1 MKVSLLT
8 IGDELLIGQ
17 VLNSNAHWIGE
28 QLVQQGIK
36 LESQLTVGDD
46 ESSIIGALNF
56 LKTQSDVILMGGGL
70 GPTHDDITLEVVS
83 KFVSDSLVEDRE
95 WLDRMR
101 AYFESRNRVMTPNN
115 HKQAMVLSR
124 ARRLDNDCGTAP
136 GQQIHHQGTEIFIF
150 PGVPHE
156 MKSMFQREILPWIQS
171 QRKGGGIFQ
180 TTLLTTGIGES
191 ALAQK
196 CEPFVQKVQKTSGV
210 SLAFLPSQHGV
221 RLRLMLQSSDAQA
234 AQEFQKW
241 VQELKS
247 LCGDDAYGFEPDTL
261 ESKIIEQLAQ
271 KKCTLALAESCTG
284 GLITHRLTQV
294 PGASQVFRG
303 GLIPYQEK
311 LKTLELEIPP
321 RTFQERGVVSE
332 TVAKAMA
339 WSIQKKWDVDYA
351 LSTTGYLGPS
361 GGDAFAP
368 VGTVCMAIATRQGI
382 IARTF
387 LFEANRERA
396 KERAAQT
403 ALDLLRRQLLGSIKN

>member
-36 LESQLTVGDD
+36 LQSQLTVGDD
-46 ESSIIGALNF
+46 DRSIIGALNF
-56 LKTQSDVILMGGGL
+56 LKAQSDVILIGGGL

-136 GQQIHHQGTEIFIF
+136 GQHIHHQATEIFVF

-171 QRKGGGIFQ
+171 QRKGGAIFQ

-196 CEPFVQKVQKTSGV
+196 CEPFVQKVQKTSGA
-210 SLAFLPSQHGV
+210 SLAFLPSHQGV
-221 RLRLMLQSSDAQA
+221 RLRFMLQSSDARA
-234 AQEFQKW
+234 AQDFQSA
-241 VQELKS
+241 VQELKG
-247 LCGDDAYGFEPDTL
+247 LCGEDAYGLEPDTL
-261 ESKIIEQLAQ
+261 ESKVIELLTQ
-271 KKCTLALAESCTG
+271 KKSTLALAESCTG
-284 GLITHRLTQV
+284 GLIAHRLTQV

-387 LFEANRERA
+387 LFEANRERT